1 MLRSQHYIADQCI
14 FLWASL
20 LLNTQPFSQHFQNCV
35 ASQCKFFTFYFPG
48 APGSG
53 RCWHLSSKWLTLFSK
68 LRFRASVLA
77 ASVAK
82 PTLHRSSVQFC
93 LFFFLLNT
101 QPFPQHFQN
110 CVGSQILHFWN
121 RVPPGRWFPFGPGI
135 TQGVETRY
143 KGYLR
148 VRGRSRINGR
158 VGFLEVGSP
167 DPVSVAG
174 HPEV

>member
-1 MLRSQHYIADQCI
+1 MYISVTCLAFRGAAREVHQRNFFDV
-14 FLWASL
+14 
-20 LLNTQPFSQHFQNCV
+20 FQ
-35 ASQCKFFTFYFPG
+35 
-48 APGSG
+48 
-53 RCWHLSSKWLTLFSK
+53 
-68 LRFRASVLA
+68 SVLA
-77 ASVAK
+77 AFVAK